1 MTKEKSTNNLDDT
14 LPQELKGVVK
24 KADAGLEPV
33 QNSSAVKDES
43 NQAKQAGAKHD
54 GDKSISSEQGVKQQ
68 PTGDKSMAELTKE
81 DIRKEVEAIFA
92 QKDSQTKVEARI
104 SGLEG
109 EKTELSRK
117 LAEAQAANQDLA
129 SKAKTAEEQLNAKE
143 ENSKALAKEK
153 DEALKTAAEAT
164 KQLDEIRAEQTLA
177 ARKQQLAEASI
188 LFADAAKQTK
198 QLEKVKAMSDEVFAT
213 YKTEMVE
220 AMEIGKASVKP
231 ADTAPASTVVTPE
244 VKPKEMVIASKEE
257 ELPPPENLT
266 DGEVFRRSIAAAQ
279 DVKVDENQVSL
290 YAQM

>member
-1 MTKEKSTNNLDDT
+1 MTKSKSTKNLDDT
-14 LPQELKGVVK
+14 LPQELKDVVR
-24 KADAGLEPV
+24 KADAGSEPV

-43 NQAKQAGAKHD
+43 NQAKQAGAEHG
-54 GDKSISSEQGVKQQ
+54 GDESLSSEQGVKQQ
-68 PTGDKSMAELTKE
+68 PTGGKSMAELTKE

-177 ARKQQLAEASI
+177 ARKQQLTEASV
-188 LFADAAKQTK
+188 LFADAEKQKK
-198 QLEKVKAMSDEVFAT
+198 QLEKVRAMSDEVFAT

-220 AMEIGKASVKP
+220 VMEIGKASAKP
-231 ADTAPASTVVTPE
+231 AAVPPPAAAAAETKPGEKATAA
-244 VKPKEMVIASKEE
+244 KEE

-279 DVKVDENQVSL
+279 DVKVDEDKVSL